1 MKVCI
6 ASYSFHG
13 LFHAGMVDVFGY
25 LETCKYRYNLQAA
38 DIWCDLG
45 EINGGML
52 PSLDNDFLT
61 KVKEAL
67 EERELELANLCVDG
81 TTLWEDDPGDRES
94 NYHSALAH
102 LKAAEFL
109 GAKTVRFNSG
119 GHGDTF
125 TNEQFDLIVKRF
137 KEYAQ
142 IAYDHGFKV
151 GPENHWGPENNPEN
165 MKRICEAVDSQGFG
179 VLLHVGKYPGD
190 DVMAPWAMHTHFSW
204 DAAHTNL
211 AETMTMLRDSGYQ
224 GYYAVE
230 HHSAYNEYINSAI
243 QLAKIQKVLREW

>member
-13 LFHAGMVDVFGY
+13 LFHAGMIDVFGY
-25 LETCKYRYNLQAA
+25 LESCKYRYHVPAA
-38 DIWCDLG
+38 DIWCDLS
-45 EINGGML
+45 ERNGGML
-52 PSLDNDFLT
+52 PSMDNDFLK
-61 KVKEAL
+61 KVKDAL
-67 EERELELANLCVDG
+67 EERELELANLCVDKAD
-81 TTLWEDDPGDRES
+81 LWEDDPAERES
-94 NYHSALAH
+94 NYQNALAH

-125 TNEQFDLIVKRF
+125 TNEQFDLVVKRF

-151 GPENHWGPENNPEN
+151 GPENHWGPEVKPET
-165 MKRICEAVDSQGFG
+165 MKRICQAVDSPAFG
-179 VLLHVGKYPGD
+179 VLLHVGKNPGD
-190 DVMAPWAMHTHFSW
+190 AIMAPWAMHTHFSW

-211 AETMTMLRDSGYQ
+211 AEIMTMLRDAGYQ
-224 GYYAVE
+224 GYYSVE
-230 HHSAYNEYINSAI
+230 HHSAKNEYVNSAI
-243 QLAKIQKVLREW
+243 QLAKIQKVIREW